1 MAVSTPAVI
10 TRYFAAQAGRDFD
23 TLVTLFAGDAIVV
36 DEGKTRRGTK
46 EIRAWRENVASI
58 YEYTTDL
65 LTVEAVGE
73 GQYVA
78 RVRLEGNF
86 PGGIVE
92 LRYRF
97 IVAGDSIR
105 RLEIAP

>member
-1 MAVSTPAVI
+1 MAVSIPAVI

-23 TLVTLFAGDAIVV
+23 TLVTLFADDAIVV